1 VGEIMTRAIMVSV
14 TDEYLNRINEVANS
28 LTREGMQIE
37 QTLST
42 VGIISGNIDENKL
55 VDIGHIPGVG
65 SIEQE
70 RTYQLAPPNSPQ

>member
-1 VGEIMTRAIMVSV
+1 MTKAIMVSV

-28 LTREGMQIE
+28 LTREGMKIE

-42 VGIISGNIDENKL
+42 VGIISGNIDEDKL
-55 VDIGHIPGVG
+55 VDIGQIPGVG